1 MDRGIVTPEAV
12 VLDFETAGVAS
23 RLLAGLIDIAVQG
36 VMVFGFLF
44 LIFLVGQPLPA
55 LRGIA
60 AAAIYVALFL
70 VVFGYPA
77 ALETLWRGRTLGKA
91 ALGLRVV
98 TAEGAPIQFRHAAIR
113 AIFGL
118 VDKFLVS
125 GVIGVIALL
134 LTRRNQRLG
143 DLVANTLVLRERSGL
158 RAPLATSFG
167 APAGLEA
174 YVATLDVAG
183 LGHDE
188 YATIRSF
195 LLRANTLPPRVR
207 DELGRQVA
215 SSFVERLRTVP
226 PAGLPAE
233 LFLVCVAAAYQARAR
248 PARRVPVFASVWAED
263 EVAAG
268 RGAATVTWTDGWA
281 NERPASSPPGSGP
294 APGGPAPGG
303 PARATHDDA
312 NGYVAPG

>member
-12 VLDFETAGVAS
+12 VLDFETAGIAS

-36 VMVFGFLF
+36 LLLIGFLF
-44 LIFLVGQPLPA
+44 FIFLVGQSVPA
-55 LRGIA
+55 VRGIA
-60 AAAIYVALFL
+60 AAAIYLALFL
-70 VVFGYPA
+70 VIFAYPA

-125 GVIGVIALL
+125 GLVGIVALL

-158 RAPLATSFG
+158 RAPSATTFH
-167 APAGLEA
+167 APAGLES
-174 YVATLDVAG
+174 YVANLDVAG
-183 LGHDE
+183 LGHDD

-195 LLRANTLPPRVR
+195 LLRVTTLPPRVR
-207 DELGRQVA
+207 DELGRQLA
-215 SSFVERLRTVP
+215 SPLVDRLRTQP
-226 PAGLPAE
+226 PPGLPAE
-233 LFLVCVAAAYQARAR
+233 LFLVCVAAAYQSRTQTV
-248 PARRVPVFASVWAED
+248 RRVPVFASVWAD
-263 EVAAG
+263 DDDGVA
-268 RGAATVTWTDGWA
+268 RGPSSWTGAVDPPPPAAVA
-281 NERPASSPPGSGP
+281 PVVVAPA
-294 APGGPAPGG
+294 
-303 PARATHDDA
+303 DDA
-312 NGYVAPG
+312 GGYAAPS